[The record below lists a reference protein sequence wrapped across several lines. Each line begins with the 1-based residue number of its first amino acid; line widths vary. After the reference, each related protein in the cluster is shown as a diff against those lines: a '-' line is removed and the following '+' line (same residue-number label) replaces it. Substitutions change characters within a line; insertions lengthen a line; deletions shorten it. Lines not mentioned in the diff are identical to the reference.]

1 MNITK
6 KLPVTVL
13 SGFLG
18 AGKTTLL
25 NHVLHNKEGLK
36 VAVIVN
42 DMSEVNVDA
51 ELVKSENTLSR
62 TEEKLVEMSNG
73 CICCT
78 LREDLMIEVER
89 LAKEDRFDY
98 LLIESTGIS
107 EPVPV
112 AQTFSFVDEE
122 NGIDL
127 SKFSYVDTMV
137 TVVDAFNFFKDFG
150 SPETLMDRKL
160 TDIEGDY
167 RTIVNLLTDQI
178 EFANVIILNKKDLV
192 SEEHIGV
199 LKAAIHKLNPSAK
212 IIESSF
218 SKVDPKKILN
228 TGLFNFEEAEQSAG
242 WIEELNKDEH
252 TPETEEYGISSFV
265 YRSQKPF
272 DPARFWYYVQH
283 HFPSTI
289 IRSKGLFWLASRPEQ
304 ALIWGQAGGS
314 LRADSAG
321 VWWSSMPFE
330 KRIRYMAFVENQKQ
344 IEAGWNE
351 TFGDRKNEIVFIG
364 QDMDETAIKSAL
376 EACLATEDELATQKW
391 KHGNRAT
398 RMNGQCSGLMFINL
412 KKSLV
417 SIRRYLLKHP
427 GESYNYY
434 HLAGC
439 LRFQRIIVKLDLQLL
454 QLSSFRTDGPIQLA
468 LQFL

>member
-1 MNITK
+1 MKNN

-25 NHVLHNKEGLK
+25 NHILHNKEGLK

-51 ELVKSENTLSR
+51 DLVKSEQSLSR

-78 LREDLMIEVER
+78 LREDLMVEVER

-127 SKFSYVDTMV
+127 SRFSYVDTMV

-150 SPETLMDRKL
+150 SPETLMDRDM

-178 EFANVIILNKKDLV
+178 EFANVIVINKVDLV
-192 SEEHIGV
+192 PKETLGV
-199 LKAAIHKLNPSAK
+199 LKASIKKFNPSAK
-212 IIESSF
+212 IIESTYG
-218 SKVDPKKILN
+218 KIAPEEILN
-228 TGLFNFEEAEQSAG
+228 TGLFDFEEAEQSAG
-242 WIEELNKDEH
+242 WIEELKKDEH

-265 YRSQKPF
+265 YRSKEPF
-272 DPARFWYYVQH
+272 HPEKFWEYVQQK
-283 HFPSTI
+283 FPNTI
-289 IRSKGLFWLASRPEQ
+289 IRSKGLFWLASRPNQ
-304 ALIWGQAGGS
+304 ALVWGQAGGS

-321 VWWSSMPFE
+321 VWWSSMPYE
-330 KRIRYMAFVENQKQ
+330 RRTQFVSYLENREE
-344 IEAGWNE
+344 IEGNWHSE
-351 TFGDRKNEIVFIG
+351 FGDRKNEIVFIG
-364 QDMDETAIKSAL
+364 QEMNEQQIKSDL
-376 EACLATEDELATQKW
+376 DACLVNEEDLVYVDW
-391 KHGNRAT
+391 KRGY
-398 RMNGQCSGLMFINL
+398 GD
-412 KKSLV
+412 
-417 SIRRYLLKHP
+417 
-427 GESYNYY
+427 EW
-434 HLAGC
+434 
-439 LRFQRIIVKLDLQLL
+439 
-454 QLSSFRTDGPIQLA
+454 PIEKVY
-468 LQFL
+468 

>member
-1 MNITK
+1 MVQKDIIMIQK

-42 DMSEVNVDA
+42 DMGEVNVDA
-51 ELVKSENTLSR
+51 ELVKNENTLSH

-89 LAKEDRFDY
+89 LAKENRFDY

-137 TVVDAFNFFKDFG
+137 TVVDAFNFFNDFG
-150 SPETLMDRKL
+150 SSETLMDREL
-160 TDIEGDY
+160 TDIDGDY

-178 EFANVIILNKKDLV
+178 EFANVIILNKTDLV
-192 SEEHIGV
+192 TEEHLGT

-218 SKVDPKKILN
+218 SKVSPKEILN
-228 TGLFNFEEAEQSAG
+228 TGMFNFEEAEQSAG
-242 WIEELNKDEH
+242 WIEELNKEEH
-252 TPETEEYGISSFV
+252 TPETEEYGITSFV
-265 YRSQKPF
+265 YRNKKPF
-272 DPARFWYYVQH
+272 DPQRFWQYVQH
-283 HFPSTI
+283 HFPSTV
-289 IRSKGLFWLASRPEQ
+289 IRSKGLFWLASRPDQ
-304 ALIWGQAGGS
+304 ALVWSQAGGS

-321 VWWSSMPFE
+321 VWWSSMPYEERMQYMSFMQNQNVIE
-330 KRIRYMAFVENQKQ
+330 KDWHAE
-344 IEAGWNE
+344 
-351 TFGDRKNEIVFIG
+351 FGDRKNEIVFIG
-364 QDMDETAIKSAL
+364 QEMDQALMTAQLNGCIAS
-376 EACLATEDELATQKW
+376 EDELETGKW
-391 KHGNRAT
+391 SSGYMDDWPVPRA
-398 RMNGQCSGLMFINL
+398 
-412 KKSLV
+412 
-417 SIRRYLLKHP
+417 HP
-427 GESYNYY
+427 LE
-434 HLAGC
+434 
-439 LRFQRIIVKLDLQLL
+439 
-454 QLSSFRTDGPIQLA
+454 
-468 LQFL
+468 

>member
-1 MNITK
+1 MKSK

-25 NHVLHNKEGLK
+25 NHILHNKEGLK

-51 ELVKSENTLSR
+51 ELVKSENSLSR

-78 LREDLMIEVER
+78 LREDLMVEVER

-112 AQTFSFVDEE
+112 AQTFSFLDEE

-127 SKFSYVDTMV
+127 SRFSHVDTMV

-150 SPETLMDRKL
+150 SPETLMDREL
-160 TDIEGDY
+160 TDMEGDY

-178 EFANVIILNKKDLV
+178 EFANVIILNKADLV
-192 SEEHIGV
+192 TEEHMGV

-218 SKVDPKKILN
+218 SKVAPKEILN

-265 YRSQKPF
+265 YRSKKPF
-272 DPARFWYYVQH
+272 DPKRFWGYVQH
-283 HFPSTI
+283 KFPSTI

-304 ALIWGQAGGS
+304 ALVWSQAGGS
-314 LRADSAG
+314 LKADNAG
-321 VWWSSMPFE
+321 VWWCSMPFE
-330 KRIRYMAFVENQKQ
+330 KRMQYVSFLENQAF
-344 IEAGWNE
+344 IESGWDK

-364 QDMDETAIKSAL
+364 QEMDEDNIKSELEFCLSTDEELNDGNWKTGYNDEWPVQRAYAL
-376 EACLATEDELATQKW
+376 K
-391 KHGNRAT
+391 
-398 RMNGQCSGLMFINL
+398 
-412 KKSLV
+412 
-417 SIRRYLLKHP
+417 
-427 GESYNYY
+427 
-434 HLAGC
+434 
-439 LRFQRIIVKLDLQLL
+439 
-454 QLSSFRTDGPIQLA
+454 
-468 LQFL
+468 